1 MRLTDGRFYQQAFT
15 GLHRGSG
22 YKETLSIAKGFITT
36 AAEGIVRPLGGRV
49 CLPGLTDAH
58 LHIFPLALFR
68 LQLDIATAGVRSVD
82 TLLDAL
88 EQIPPERR
96 FGGWRQGAVLI
107 EDTFKEQRLP
117 TLAELD
123 TRFPDSPVLLRRYC
137 GHVAVMNTA
146 AMKELGLHHTVPKV
160 NSGTF
165 ARDTNGALTGQANEG
180 AAGWV
185 FAQAPAPPDDMILS
199 EIRTVLRDCV
209 SFGLTSLVE
218 AAVGFT
224 LGYDKEA
231 AIWAKLRAQNN
242 IPVRLG
248 FMNELTAH
256 DAAGR
261 GLVPEWGRD
270 WSNETLKFFAD
281 GIIGGRTGALSRPY
295 DDTGERGDLM
305 HPKGVLE
312 HQFAQAHAD
321 GWRIA
326 VHATGDHGID
336 RVLSGLAKA
345 QGDDT
350 ERRHRIEHFFVPPQ
364 NGLARAAQARI
375 AVVMQPGFLQRM
387 GANIA
392 RGLGDRVQGVVYPG
406 ASVLAAGASLVFSS
420 DAPTGPLSPWINLC
434 HAVNRLGTTG
444 EIIGPGEA
452 TKRTE
457 ALDAYI
463 GGGCWAM
470 RHESFRGTLAP
481 GMVAD
486 IVVLNMD
493 PLTVPLDEL
502 QDCRCVF
509 ALKEGQVVRDQ
520 L

>member
-1 MRLTDGRFYQQAFT
+1 MRLTDGRFYQQACA
-15 GLHRGSG
+15 GLHADSAYEG
-22 YKETLSIAKGFITT
+22 TLSIEKGVITT
-36 AAEGIVRPLGGRV
+36 TTEGMVRPLRGRV

-68 LQLDIATAGVRSVD
+68 LQLDIAAAGLRSVD
-82 TLLDAL
+82 GLLDAL
-88 EQIPPERR
+88 EQISPERR

-107 EDTFKEQRLP
+107 EDTFEEQRLP
-117 TLAELD
+117 TLTELD
-123 TRFPDSPVLLRRYC
+123 TRFPHSPVLLRRYC

-146 AMKELGLHHTVPKV
+146 AMKELGLHHTVPEV
-160 NSGTF
+160 SSGTF
-165 ARDTNGALTGQANEG
+165 ARDTNGTLTGQANEG
-180 AAGWV
+180 AAAWV

-199 EIRTVLRDCV
+199 EIRAVLRDCV

-231 AIWAKLRAQNN
+231 EIWAKLRAQGH

-256 DAAGR
+256 DAAER
-261 GLVPEWGRD
+261 GLVPQWGRD

-295 DDTGERGDLM
+295 DDTGGRGDLM
-305 HPKGVLE
+305 HPRGVLE
-312 HQFAQAHAD
+312 RQFAQAHAE

-326 VHATGDHGID
+326 VHATGDRGIE
-336 RVLSGLAKA
+336 RVLSGLEKA
-345 QGDDT
+345 QGEDR

-406 ASVLAAGASLVFSS
+406 ASVLAAGASLVLSS
-420 DAPTGPLSPWINLC
+420 DAPTGPLSPWINLR

-444 EIIGPGEA
+444 EIIGPREA
-452 TKRTE
+452 MKRTE

-463 GGGCWAM
+463 TGGCWAM
-470 RHESFRGTLAP
+470 RHEGFRGTLGP

-486 IVVLNMD
+486 IIALNMD
-493 PLTVPLDEL
+493 PFAVPLDEL

-509 ALKEGQVVRDQ
+509 ALKEGQVVWDH

>member
-1 MRLTDGRFYQQAFT
+1 MRLTDGRFYQQAFAS
-15 GLHRGSG
+15 LHTEPTDKG
-22 YKETLSIAKGFITT
+22 TLSIEKGLIAT
-36 AAEGIVRPLGGRV
+36 AAEGIARPLGGRV

-68 LQLDIATAGVRSVD
+68 LQLDIATAGVRSID

-88 EQIPPERR
+88 EQISPERR

-146 AMKELGLHHTVPKV
+146 AMKELGLYHSVPKV

-165 ARDTNGALTGQANEG
+165 TRDTNGTLTGQANEG
-180 AAGWV
+180 AAAWV

-199 EIRTVLRDCV
+199 EIRAVLGDCL

-218 AAVGFT
+218 AAVGLT

-231 AIWAKLRAQNN
+231 AIWAKLRTQGH

-248 FMNELTAH
+248 FMNKLTAH
-256 DAAGR
+256 DAAER
-261 GLVPEWGRD
+261 GIVPEWGRD

-281 GIIGGRTGALSRPY
+281 GIIGGRTGALSQPY
-295 DDTGERGDLM
+295 DDTGGRGDLM

-312 HQFAQAHAD
+312 RQFAQAHTE

-326 VHATGDHGID
+326 VHATGDRGID
-336 RVLSGLAKA
+336 RVLSGLEKA

-350 ERRHRIEHFFVPPQ
+350 KRRHRIEHFFVPPQ
-364 NGLARAAQARI
+364 DGLARAAQAGL
-375 AVVMQPGFLQRM
+375 AVVMQPGFLRGM
-387 GANIA
+387 GASIV

-406 ASVLAAGASLVFSS
+406 ASVLTAGASLVLSS
-420 DAPTGPLSPWINLC
+420 DAPTGPLSPWINLR

-444 EIIGPGEA
+444 EVIGPHEA
-452 TKRTE
+452 IKRTE
-457 ALDAYI
+457 ALNAYTA
-463 GGGCWAM
+463 GGVLGN
-470 RHESFRGTLAP
+470 AP
-481 GMVAD
+481 
-486 IVVLNMD
+486 
-493 PLTVPLDEL
+493 
-502 QDCRCVF
+502 
-509 ALKEGQVVRDQ
+509 
-520 L
+520 